1 MNINFESTIGYEIS
15 KRGYEYYK
23 NNLVSDV
30 SKEEFGYSAKV
41 MGSKVY
47 DVSVKLA
54 ENIFL
59 GGSCTCPYNETGDY
73 CKHIAALLYYLNEHE
88 IDPGLCRRW
97 NKWLI
102 LPYGIGTYTNADQ
115 EAGDNS
121 YHCAGASLNN
131 YVSFGSDEEV
141 CSNDNLYRIIGA
153 FDDDNDKVY
162 NVKLIK
168 YDYVTS
174 EMLGTNGRDYANNY
188 SFYTTYYK
196 CTMDT
201 STIAAYRWNYDT
213 SISGSGSNNWITSEF
228 NTINL
233 NTNYW
238 NYLGSDWQNLIATTN
253 GI

>member
-1 MNINFESTIGYEIS
+1 YEIS

-131 YVSFGSDEEV
+131 YVCFGSDEEV

-162 NVKLIK
+162 NV
-168 YDYVTS
+168 
-174 EMLGTNGRDYANNY
+174 
-188 SFYTTYYK
+188 
-196 CTMDT
+196 
-201 STIAAYRWNYDT
+201 
-213 SISGSGSNNWITSEF
+213 
-228 NTINL
+228 
-233 NTNYW
+233 
-238 NYLGSDWQNLIATTN
+238 Q
-253 GI
+253 

>member
-1 MNINFESTIGYEIS
+1 MITEVSIS
-15 KRGYEYYK
+15 KNPTLTDYIKY
-23 NNLVSDV
+23 
-30 SKEEFGYSAKV
+30 
-41 MGSKVY
+41 MVY
-47 DVSVKLA
+47 VEDGI
-54 ENIFL
+54 N
-59 GGSCTCPYNETGDY
+59 G
-73 CKHIAALLYYLNEHE
+73 LYYH
-88 IDPGLCRRW
+88 D
-97 NKWLI
+97 
-102 LPYGIGTYTNADQ
+102 GIGTYTNADQ

-121 YHCAGASLNN
+121 YRYAGASPNN
-131 YVSFGSDEEV
+131 YVCFGSDEEV

-196 CTMDT
+196 GTMDT

-213 SISGSGSNNWITSEF
+213 SINGSGSNNWITSEF